1 MISSALIAAMI
12 AIECPSGDARQIVHD
27 HGELSYGI
35 LCMRSQA
42 LIDVNH
48 HYATSLKMHDLLDR
62 TTAIQACIAYLSIY
76 CTRRR
81 LGHEPTD
88 EDYARTWVGGPGGPW
103 RGSSLAYW
111 RLVQK
116 HLTTAGA
123 PTGSE
128 QPSRDRGAIGAQCAE
143 QSCPVGDHIPAV
155 ATSL

>member
-1 MISSALIAAMI
+1 MISAALISAMLLV
-12 AIECPSGDARQIVHD
+12 ECPSGDNSQVVLD
-27 HGELSYGI
+27 HGRLDWGC
-35 LCMRSQA
+35 LCMRDQA
-42 LIDVNH
+42 LTDVNH
-48 HYATSLKMHDLLDR
+48 HYGTKLVPKDLFDR
-62 TTAIQACIAYLSIY
+62 KVAVQACIAYLSIY